1 MFSDPPRARRPGLKE
16 WARLNAPFG
25 ARCFLT
31 EEVQAGLN
39 PYTAAGFNAPFGA
52 RCFLTLYDIL
62 DEELAVMV
70 LMHRLALGAF

>member
-1 MFSDPPRARRPGLKE
+1 M

-31 EEVQAGLN
+31 LGGIALWTRRRQ
-39 PYTAAGFNAPFGA
+39 T
-52 RCFLTLYDIL
+52 
-62 DEELAVMV
+62 V